1 MEKIIKEL
9 VEMANEGQKN
19 MLVVYNKNN
28 ELSLNY
34 VSDKSVIDD
43 EYIIGEIDLEV
54 YNTYEDIKEELE
66 NMME

>member
-34 VSDKSVIDD
+34 VSDKSIIDD